1 MPESEIQSQPPQET
15 DEPSVSFQFLAATF
29 LKVGLTAWGGF
40 MALVAIVQ
48 GILVERRRLLT
59 AEEMMDG
66 ISLGQLLP
74 GPMAVNVV
82 SFAGYRLRGGLGALV
97 SATMVLLPSF
107 FLVIGLTW
115 VWQQYGEIP
124 QIKSAMAGFPPAIAA
139 IIISA
144 VITMG
149 RKTLKGSPEKII
161 AVLCAGLLLTVGGFY
176 LTISVIAGAAVL
188 GLAIWYRGSR
198 PRQQTPDSSEPY
210 DRQRP
215 AMLKWIAVSLL
226 LMLFLIVF
234 LFFQKHPLIVANPL
248 LHLFTLFSGMSLML
262 FGGGFVF
269 IPMIQGIVVQDLA
282 WVTADEFTTALA
294 IGQITPG
301 PILVSATVIGFLQQ
315 GFPGGFVATV
325 GIFLPPS
332 LLMIMASQAL
342 ESIKGSPA
350 VQSALRGVRAAI
362 TGLILAAAVTVI
374 QTAEPHWATALI
386 FAASLTALLR
396 YQLDV
401 IWIIP
406 SAGLLGL
413 ALL

>member
-1 MPESEIQSQPPQET
+1 
-15 DEPSVSFQFLAATF
+15 
-29 LKVGLTAWGGF
+29 
-40 MALVAIVQ
+40 
-48 GILVERRRLLT
+48 
-59 AEEMMDG
+59 
-66 ISLGQLLP
+66 
-74 GPMAVNVV
+74 
-82 SFAGYRLRGGLGALV
+82 
-97 SATMVLLPSF
+97 
-107 FLVIGLTW
+107 
-115 VWQQYGEIP
+115 
-124 QIKSAMAGFPPAIAA
+124 
-139 IIISA
+139 
-144 VITMG
+144 
-149 RKTLKGSPEKII
+149 
-161 AVLCAGLLLTVGGFY
+161 
-176 LTISVIAGAAVL
+176 
-188 GLAIWYRGSR
+188 
-198 PRQQTPDSSEPY
+198 
-210 DRQRP
+210 
-215 AMLKWIAVSLL
+215 
-226 LMLFLIVF
+226 
-234 LFFQKHPLIVANPL
+234 QKHPLIVANPL